1 MDHKGSGRRRGADS
15 SPGLPAARGGGLRGD
30 VFSRIAAVEPQLS
43 RAHRAIAQAILTR
56 PQEFIEKP
64 VEELAPWIGVSA
76 PTITRFARIAGCDGL
91 RELKLG
97 IMSGL
102 RVGLRYFEPPEA
114 PSDTSDVVAR
124 VIRRAQHA
132 MAMAAH
138 TLDPSSLD
146 RAASMI
152 CSARTLYAFGSGGVS
167 SWLADELQNR
177 LFRLGVT
184 VVPCP
189 DHLMQLM
196 LAATVKLDDVVLCCS
211 LTGRNPELVK
221 AAGVAREYGAATL
234 ALTAEGSPLAGAV
247 DLGLTTAVGDGNE
260 VFGPTLLRYS
270 SLVVI
275 DALAFLVAQRNGR
288 ATQQTLR
295 RIKRQFISFRDEDDS
310 GPLCD

>member
-1 MDHKGSGRRRGADS
+1 MGQKVPERRRAAGS
-15 SPGLPAARGGGLRGD
+15 LPSRPAEPGGGLRSD
-30 VFSRIAAVEPQLS
+30 VFSRIAAIEPQLS
-43 RAHRAIAQAILTR
+43 RAHRSIAQMILTC
-56 PQEFIEKP
+56 PKEFIEKP
-64 VEELAPWIGVSA
+64 IEELAPWIGVSA
-76 PTITRFARIAGCDGL
+76 PTVTRFARVAGCDGL
-91 RELKLG
+91 RELKLC

-138 TLDPSSLD
+138 TLDPQSLD
-146 RAASMI
+146 RASAMI

-167 SWLADELQNR
+167 SWLIEEVQNR

-189 DHLMQLM
+189 DHLMQMM
-196 LAATVKLDDVVLCCS
+196 LAATVKQDDVVLCCS

-221 AAGVAREYGAATL
+221 AASVAREYGAATM
-234 ALTAEGSPLAGAV
+234 ALTAEGSPLVGAV
-247 DLGLTTAVGDGNE
+247 DLALTTAVGDGNE

-275 DALAFLVAQRNGR
+275 DALAYLVAQRNGR

-295 RIKRQFISFRDEDDS
+295 RIKQQFVSFRDEDDS

>member
-1 MDHKGSGRRRGADS
+1 MDQKASGRRRATVS
-15 SPGLPAARGGGLRGD
+15 APRLPAERNGGLRGD
-30 VFSRIAAVEPQLS
+30 VFSRIAALEPQLS
-43 RAHRAIAQAILTR
+43 RAHRAIAQAILAR

-64 VEELAPWIGVSA
+64 VEELIPWIGVSA
-76 PTITRFARIAGCDGL
+76 PTITRFARVAGCDGL

-97 IMSGL
+97 IMTGL

-114 PSDTSDVVAR
+114 PSDTSEVVAR

-138 TLDPSSLD
+138 TLDPYSLD
-146 RAASMI
+146 RAAAMV

-167 SWLADELQNR
+167 SWLIDELQNR

-189 DHLMQLM
+189 DHLMQMM
-196 LAATVKLDDVVLCCS
+196 LAATVKQGDVVLCCS

-221 AAGVAREYGAATL
+221 AAGVAREYGAATM
-234 ALTAEGSPLAGAV
+234 ALTAEGSKLAGAV
-247 DLGLTTAVGDGNE
+247 DLALTTAVGDGNE

-275 DALAFLVAQRNGR
+275 DALAYLVAQRNGR

-295 RIKRQFISFRDEDDS
+295 RIKQQFVSFRDEDDS